1 MIIKVIILKIYLLL
15 YSRILIFVE
24 IMSVIPDIKI
34 YLYLILIFPFP
45 FSHYINRG
53 RRLVLYARRSI
64 VSSAG
69 EI

>member
-1 MIIKVIILKIYLLL
+1 
-15 YSRILIFVE
+15 
-24 IMSVIPDIKI
+24 MSVIPDIKI

-69 EI
+69 EIWRGRMAGIFAIS